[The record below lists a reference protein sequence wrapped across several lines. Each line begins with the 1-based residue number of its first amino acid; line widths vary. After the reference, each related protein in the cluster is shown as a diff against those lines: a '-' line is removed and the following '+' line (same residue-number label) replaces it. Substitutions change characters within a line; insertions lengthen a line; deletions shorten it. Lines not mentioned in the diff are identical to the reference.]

1 MTITEAI
8 RKHGLEFLRGR
19 AIIDGARRL
28 YIHDKVLDEAIEL
41 WADEPENAYQQ
52 KRFYGSEV
60 RNDDLVEWIY
70 GNSQLADEPTALGSE
85 AAAVARDISNM
96 PG

>member
-19 AIIDGARRL
+19 AIIAGARRL
-28 YIHDKVLDEAIEL
+28 YIHDKDLDDAIAL
-41 WADEPENAYQQ
+41 WADEPEHAHWQ

-60 RNDDLVEWIY
+60 RNSSFVVWIY
-70 GNSQLADEPTALGSE
+70 GNAQLADEPTASCE
-85 AAAVARDISNM
+85 AANAARDISNL